1 MDAKQ
6 FELKKDNI
14 REAIE
19 ALVLELY
26 KMRKLSRLTQIDLS
40 KKTGLPQATISRV
53 ESFNGEPTLDTL
65 VKIADAFGMN
75 LSIVLS
81 PKLDFSETLGKQEQ
95 PGRSRRR

>member
-1 MDAKQ
+1 MAAKQ

-14 REAIE
+14 SEAIE

-26 KMRKLSRLTQIDLS
+26 KKRKLSRLTQIDLS
-40 KKTGLPQATISRV
+40 KKTGIPQATISRA

-65 VKIADAFGMN
+65 VKIADALGMN

-81 PKLDFSETLGKQEQ
+81 PKLDSSETLGEQEQ
-95 PGRSRRR
+95 PGRSSRR